1 MEPVGR
7 KSLPHE
13 VPLSLRQDTPVFF
26 ITLCAKNRTTDPLT
40 HGEVPAKLLSSIRHQ
55 HDQGKW
61 YVPVAVIMPDHVH
74 LLAIFHEEMV
84 KSISDWKQWTSKR
97 LEIEWQR
104 DFFDH
109 RLRSDESRSE
119 KSDYIL
125 QNPVRA
131 GLVELWE
138 DWPHVWIAPDSYY

>member
-1 MEPVGR
+1 
-7 KSLPHE
+7 
-13 VPLSLRQDTPVFF
+13 
-26 ITLCAKNRTTDPLT
+26 
-40 HGEVPAKLLSSIRHQ
+40 
-55 HDQGKW
+55 
-61 YVPVAVIMPDHVH
+61 MPDHVH

-97 LEIEWQR
+97 FKIEWQR

-109 RLRSDESRSE
+109 RLRNNESRSE

-131 GLVELWE
+131 GLVERWE
-138 DWPHVWIAPDSYY
+138 DWPNVWIAPDAQY